1 MAQPGPS
8 TAVGTGQHMRWWGW
22 GPARQGSLPRQ
33 LETLISSTFEL
44 DDSVHAPVGLGDVTL
59 PAITLEPRARQRLEG
74 IVGAGS
80 VRSDT
85 ASRVAHGAG
94 KSYLDLVR
102 MRAGTPTGAPDA
114 VVFPASH
121 EEILE
126 VLAVCAQEHVAVVPF
141 GGGTSVVGGVAPL
154 RGEQHAV
161 IALDLARLSGLLT
174 VDAPSLT
181 VSVAAGTRAT
191 ALEAFLAEH
200 NLTLGHYPDS
210 FEFASIGGCAAT
222 RSVGQASSGYGR
234 IDQAVQGVRVATPR
248 GELSAAA
255 LPASAAGPAL
265 RELIVGSEGVFGVI
279 TGLLLRV
286 RARPAQQRYEGIVF
300 DDFQNAVGALRYMV
314 QDGATPDIV
323 RLSDEAQTSVL
334 MAAGEG
340 GGRRAPLGRVLLRSR
355 RGVLVI
361 VGWEGQRDAVER
373 RRLHTMTLL
382 DRAGGDAIGEGAGR
396 AWAASRFL
404 APYIRDELLDRGVL
418 VDQFETATS
427 WSGIGSLR
435 ASVASAIASAL
446 AARGTPALVGCQ
458 ISHVYLTGASLTFMV
473 LARAQVGEEEAQW
486 LAAKNAA
493 SAAIVAAGATI
504 SHHHGIGR
512 DHAEWAA
519 AELGPLGS
527 STLAALKAHL
537 DPVGVMNP
545 GKLISAG

>member
-1 MAQPGPS
+1 
-8 TAVGTGQHMRWWGW
+8 MRWWGW

-59 PAITLEPRARQRLEG
+59 PAITLEPRARQRLES

-85 ASRVAHGAG
+85 ASRVSHGAG

-102 MRAGTPTGAPDA
+102 MRAGTPPGAPDA

-181 VSVAAGTRAT
+181 VSVAAGTRTT

-286 RARPAQQRYEGIVF
+286 RARPAQQRYEGVVF

-334 MAAGEG
+334 RPPAKAAGG
-340 GGRRAPLGRVLLRSR
+340 ARRS
-355 RGVLVI
+355 
-361 VGWEGQRDAVER
+361 
-373 RRLHTMTLL
+373 
-382 DRAGGDAIGEGAGR
+382 GA
-396 AWAASRFL
+396 
-404 APYIRDELLDRGVL
+404 
-418 VDQFETATS
+418 
-427 WSGIGSLR
+427 
-435 ASVASAIASAL
+435 
-446 AARGTPALVGCQ
+446 CCC
-458 ISHVYLTGASLTFMV
+458 
-473 LARAQVGEEEAQW
+473 
-486 LAAKNAA
+486 
-493 SAAIVAAGATI
+493 AAGAGC
-504 SHHHGIGR
+504 S
-512 DHAEWAA
+512 
-519 AELGPLGS
+519 
-527 STLAALKAHL
+527 
-537 DPVGVMNP
+537 
-545 GKLISAG
+545 